1 MELLFLGTSA
11 GAPSAS
17 RNVQSCALRLESGE
31 YVVVDCGE
39 GTQQQLL
46 KASAKSSGHRFRP
59 SRTNLILVTH
69 LHGDHAF
76 GLPGLIVYLDNAATE
91 KAPPLEV
98 VGPVGLAAFLR
109 TALIL
114 SRTEL
119 KRGYRVTELAASGDT
134 GPYEEAAL
142 GVSVEG
148 LHPDERVGE
157 TLAPDSDGM
166 FALDLLPSGYALTAA
181 PLAHGSIACVGYR
194 VQEADAPGSI
204 DARRAA
210 AEAER
215 AGDDARRICRALRE
229 CFLNNTERLRLAD
242 GSELDVADGFVGAVT
257 RRGRAVVV
265 LGDCCHAG
273 GVCSDA
279 TRRLVEDADVLV
291 HEATLDDAF
300 AALALE
306 RGHSTPADAARVAA
320 RAGASHLVLWHFSP
334 RYKSTGISCRAT
346 RTTNDEAFRTTFTD
360 AVRAHFGGALTL
372 ACDFDRVAVPREKK
386 VLPPAAPPP

>member
-11 GAPSAS
+11 GAPSAT

-31 YVVVDCGE
+31 YVVVDGGE

-46 KASAKSSGHRFRP
+46 KASSDRSGHRFRP
-59 SRTNLILVTH
+59 SRTNIILVTH
-69 LHGDHAF
+69 LHGDHSF

-91 KAPPLEV
+91 KAPPLHI
-98 VGPVGLAAFLR
+98 VGPVGVAAFLR

-119 KRGYRVTELAASGDT
+119 KRGYRVTELATPAPT
-134 GPYEEAAL
+134 GGGAYEGAAL
-142 GVSVEG
+142 CTTAPPV
-148 LHPDERVGE
+148 LHPDERAVSE
-157 TLAPDSDGM
+157 VLALNDDGM
-166 FALDLLPSGYALTAA
+166 FALELLTGCSLTAA

-194 VQEADAPGSI
+194 FQEADAPGSI
-204 DARRAA
+204 DAQRAA

-215 AGDDARRICRALRE
+215 AGDDARRSCRALRE
-229 CFLNNTERLRLAD
+229 SALNGAARLRLAD
-242 GSELDVADGFVGAVT
+242 GSELAVADGFVGAVT
-257 RRGRAVVV
+257 RRGRVVVV
-265 LGDCCHAG
+265 LGDCCHPG
-273 GVCSDA
+273 GACDA
-279 TRRLVEDADVLV
+279 ATLRLAADADVLV

-306 RGHSTPADAARVAA
+306 RGHSTPSDAARVAA
-320 RAGASHLVLWHFSP
+320 RAGVSHLVLWHFSP
-334 RYKSTGISCRAT
+334 RYR
-346 RTTNDEAFRTTFTD
+346 NDDAFRATFTD

-372 ACDFDRVAVPREKK
+372 ASDFDRVAVPREKK